1 MKNSIIT
8 NKNLNAMK
16 KLLFTLAMLFSFAG
30 ANFAQSWSA
39 PEEGAYNHETVVY
52 ANIVSNVDASNF
64 VLGAFIEGVCRAS
77 ASAEYSEPTGGGDIV
92 WTLRVQGDKT
102 GDLGKNISFKV
113 YDPSTNLEYTL
124 TTTLLFNG
132 ESHGLPSSP
141 INFSFKV
148 PETYTLNFTEA
159 ELGKTYNLLEYV
171 NVTPEDALKPDNLTW
186 HVYTSEY
193 SDASAYAT
201 INGNILTPK
210 QKGNDLILSLVTSPT
225 GGGVESHFNIVQYA
239 TGINL
244 LQTSLTVN
252 RTDSYSGELASFMT
266 EGTAYELLPAGSLAN
281 VKWEVEDNTIITM
294 DNSGAFIPVKA
305 GTTRIR
311 PYIDKGDSKIYP
323 NGWITIK
330 VIVAITDITI
340 NPAIYGGTFKA
351 NVGDTHIYQRLV
363 KMISVEPA
371 DATESYTI
379 TMEDNEAVSK
389 KGETTYEAI
398 DHGQARFNVTANS
411 EINNPTGGP
420 EISAFIDLQ
429 VLAVPDVTFN
439 SNTLGTYKI
448 EDGNPMDISMQVHDN
463 VTVAVPD
470 PNVNWEEQS
479 ASISGT
485 SVTATD
491 MSFGMNGLNG
501 TFTAVSAGTTTI
513 TINLRWPN
521 YDDWGIGNTT
531 NAVQYNTKQKSFQI
545 VVTESANLAS
555 FDVTVTNAVA
565 GKTGTITFTPQP
577 EGAEFD
583 VNNLNFNI
591 QNGLP
596 GLWGNQLTVTRTSN
610 TNSPIVYE
618 FISTIP
624 GAIAVKV
631 TDETGARILLNNPT
645 AVTVGE
651 FTGFEIGYPVDFV
664 AGWQWRSNPC
674 GVVTP
679 NDFETVFTVANLE
692 EIRTQRELLYN
703 DPNWGFYGTLM
714 NGNGLLMDQ
723 CYKLKMKN
731 AQSSVLYGSAVSAEQ
746 IAINVDPTTGA
757 TTLTL
762 NPGWNWIGSPY
773 FFNRLLN
780 NVLTDKAD
788 ELDGAVIV
796 GKDGAAEL
804 GDGIWQGG
812 AMTTLGSG
820 RGYILKNPTLQ
831 RITITLPLEVTMA
844 PANEGSE
851 IGARSFDMG
860 SHVWKYDDTRFMDNM
875 TMVCTFGDLDN
886 AERYSVGAFVGDE
899 CRGEGVIVGDKAF
912 ITVHCDGGELVS
924 FKLYDTWTGEM
935 IDVEETV
942 KSQFR
947 VGSLKAPFKLHAGVQ
962 ATGINGISASGS
974 QAENYDLTGR
984 RINGQQHGIS
994 LQRTKNGGFRKVIV
1008 K

>member
-1 MKNSIIT
+1 
-8 NKNLNAMK
+8 MK
-16 KLLFTLAMLFSFAG
+16 KLLFTLAMLLSFVG
-30 ANFAQSWSA
+30 ASFAQSWSS
-39 PEEGAYNHETVVY
+39 PGDGTYNHETPVY
-52 ANIVSNVDASNF
+52 VTVTSNADVANF
-64 VLGAFIEGVCRAS
+64 VLGAFIAGECRAT
-77 ASAEYSEPTGGGDIV
+77 ATAEYPTGSATPL
-92 WTLRVQGDKT
+92 WTLVVQGDKAA
-102 GDLGKNISFKV
+102 DLGKTINFKV
-113 YDPSTNLEYTL
+113 YDQSTNMEYTL
-124 TTTLLFNG
+124 TNTLTFGG
-132 ESHGLPSSP
+132 ETHGQPSSP
-141 INFSFKV
+141 IEFALTAPTS
-148 PETYTLNFTEA
+148 YSLNFTEA
-159 ELGKTYNLLEYV
+159 EIGKTYDLRNYV
-171 NVTPEDALKPDNLTW
+171 TVTPDGATLPDNLMW
-186 HVYTSEY
+186 NVYTADY
-193 SDASAYAT
+193 GDASAYAT
-201 INGNILTPK
+201 INNNILTPL
-210 QKGNDLILSLVTSPT
+210 QTGNGLILSLVTDPA
-225 GGGVESHFNIVQYA
+225 GGGVESTFNIVQYA

-244 LQTSLTVN
+244 LQTSITVN
-252 RTDSYSGELASFMT
+252 REETYSAELDAFMH
-266 EGTAYELLPAGSLAN
+266 EGTAYELVPAGSTAN
-281 VKWEVEDNTIITM
+281 VGWETEDATILQWS
-294 DNSGAFIPVKA
+294 DRGYYIPIKG

-311 PYIDKGDSKIYP
+311 PYINKADGSKIYP
-323 NGWITIK
+323 SGWITVK
-330 VIVAITDITI
+330 VVVPVTGITI
-340 NPAIYGGTFKA
+340 DPSIYGGTFKA
-351 NVGDTHIYQRLV
+351 NVGDTHLYERLV
-363 KMISVEPA
+363 KMITILPA
-371 DATESYTI
+371 DATDKSYTI
-379 TMEDNEAVSK
+379 TMNDNEAISK
-389 KGETTYEAI
+389 TGANTFKAI
-398 DHGQARFNVTANS
+398 AAGLARFTVTANGANDPTSAPTVS
-411 EINNPTGGP
+411 E
-420 EISAFIDLQ
+420 SIDIQ
-429 VLAVPDVTFN
+429 VLAVPAVTIN
-439 SNTLGTYKI
+439 STTLGTYKI
-448 EDGNPMDISMQVHDN
+448 EDGNPQDITMDVHNN
-463 VTVAVPD
+463 VTVVDPD
-470 PNVNWEEQS
+470 PNINWEEQTVS
-479 ASISGT
+479 VSGT
-485 SVTATD
+485 SVTATGINFD
-491 MSFGMNGLNG
+491 LSGLNG
-501 TFTAVSAGTTTI
+501 TFTAVSAGTTTV

-591 QNGLP
+591 KNGLP

-780 NVLTDKAD
+780 NVLVSNTT

-796 GKDGAAEL
+796 GRNGSAEL
-804 GDGIWQGG
+804 GNGTWQGD
-812 AMTTLGSG
+812 MNTMGSG
-820 RGYILKNPTLQ
+820 LGYIIKNPTST
-831 RITITLPLEVTMA
+831 RIEINLPIELTMN
-844 PANEGSE
+844 PGDEGTQVGVKAS
-851 IGARSFDMG
+851 GLG
-860 SHVWKYDDTRFMDNM
+860 GNVWKYDDTRFMDNM
-875 TMVCTFGDLDN
+875 TMVCTFEDLN
-886 AERYSVGAFVGDE
+886 NPERYSIGAFVGDE
-899 CRGEGVIVGDKAF
+899 CRGEGILTGDKAF
-912 ITVHCDGGELVS
+912 VTVHCDGGELVS

-935 IDVEETV
+935 TSV
-942 KSQFR
+942 KEVVAAQTR
-947 VGSLKAPFKLHAGVQ
+947 IGSLKAPFVMHADTQ
-962 ATGINGISASGS
+962 TTGINAISGAAN
-974 QAENYDLTGR
+974 QTETYDLTGR
-984 RINGQQHGIS
+984 RVSGQQHGVS
-994 LQRTKNGGFRKVIV
+994 LQRTKNGNFRKVVV

>member
-1 MKNSIIT
+1 
-8 NKNLNAMK
+8 MK

>member
-1 MKNSIIT
+1 
-8 NKNLNAMK
+8 MK
-16 KLLFTLAMLFSFAG
+16 KLLFTLAMLLSFVG
-30 ANFAQSWSA
+30 ASFAQSWSS
-39 PEEGAYNHETVVY
+39 PEDGTYNHETPVY
-52 ANIVSNVDASNF
+52 VTVTSNADVANF
-64 VLGAFIEGVCRAS
+64 VLGAFIAGECRAT
-77 ASAEYSEPTGGGDIV
+77 ATAEYPTGSATPL
-92 WTLRVQGDKT
+92 WTLVVQGDKAA
-102 GDLGKNISFKV
+102 DLGKTINFKV
-113 YDPSTNLEYTL
+113 YDQSTNMEFTL
-124 TTTLLFNG
+124 TNTLTFGG
-132 ESHGLPSSP
+132 ETHGQPSSP
-141 INFSFKV
+141 IEFALTAPTS
-148 PETYTLNFTEA
+148 YSLNFTEA
-159 ELGKTYNLLEYV
+159 EKGKTYDLRNYV
-171 NVTPEDALKPDNLTW
+171 TVTPDGATLPDNLMW
-186 HVYTSEY
+186 NVYTADY
-193 SDASAYAT
+193 GDASAYAT
-201 INGNILTPK
+201 INNNILTPL
-210 QKGNDLILSLVTSPT
+210 QTGNGLILSLVTDPA
-225 GGGVESHFNIVQYA
+225 GGAVESTFNIVQYA

-244 LQTSLTVN
+244 LQTSITVN
-252 RTDSYSGELASFMT
+252 REETYSAELDAFMH
-266 EGTAYELLPAGSLAN
+266 EGTAYELVPAGSTAN
-281 VKWEVEDNTIITM
+281 VGWETEDATILQWS
-294 DNSGAFIPVKA
+294 DRGYYIPIKG

-311 PYIDKGDSKIYP
+311 PYINKTDASKIYP
-323 NGWITIK
+323 SGWITVK
-330 VIVAITDITI
+330 VVVPVTGITI
-340 NPAIYGGTFKA
+340 DPSIYGGTFKA
-351 NVGDTHIYQRLV
+351 NVGDTHLYERLV
-363 KMISVEPA
+363 KMITILPA
-371 DATESYTI
+371 DATDKSYTI
-379 TMEDNEAVSK
+379 TMNDNEAISK
-389 KGETTYEAI
+389 TGANTFKAI
-398 DHGQARFNVTANS
+398 AAGLARFTVTANGANDPTSAPTVS
-411 EINNPTGGP
+411 E
-420 EISAFIDLQ
+420 SIDIQ
-429 VLAVPDVTFN
+429 VLAVPAVTIN
-439 SNTLGTYKI
+439 STTLGTYKI
-448 EDGNPMDISMQVHDN
+448 EDGNPQDITMDVHNN
-463 VTVAVPD
+463 VTVVDPD
-470 PNVNWEEQS
+470 PNINWEEQTVS
-479 ASISGT
+479 VSGT
-485 SVTATD
+485 SVTATGINFD
-491 MSFGMNGLNG
+491 LSGLNG
-501 TFTAVSAGTTTI
+501 TFTAVSAGTTTV

-591 QNGLP
+591 KNGLP

-714 NGNGLLMDQ
+714 NSNGLLMDQ

-780 NVLTDKAD
+780 NVLVSNTT

-796 GKDGAAEL
+796 GRNGSAEL
-804 GDGIWQGG
+804 GNGTWQGD
-812 AMTTLGSG
+812 MNTMGSG
-820 RGYILKNPTLQ
+820 LGYIIKNPTST
-831 RITITLPLEVTMA
+831 RIEINLPIELTMN
-844 PANEGSE
+844 PGDEGTQVGVKAS
-851 IGARSFDMG
+851 GLG
-860 SHVWKYDDTRFMDNM
+860 GNVWKYDDTRFMDNM
-875 TMVCTFGDLDN
+875 TMVCTFEDLN
-886 AERYSVGAFVGDE
+886 NPERYSIGAFVGDE
-899 CRGEGVIVGDKAF
+899 CRGEGILTGDKAF
-912 ITVHCDGGELVS
+912 VTVHCDGGELVS

-935 IDVEETV
+935 TSV
-942 KSQFR
+942 KEVVAAQTR
-947 VGSLKAPFKLHAGVQ
+947 IGSLKAPFVMHADTQ
-962 ATGINGISASGS
+962 TTGINAISGAAN
-974 QAENYDLTGR
+974 QTETYDLTGR
-984 RINGQQHGIS
+984 RVSGQQHGVS
-994 LQRTKNGGFRKVIV
+994 LQRTKNGNFRKVVV

>member
-1 MKNSIIT
+1 
-8 NKNLNAMK
+8 MK

-113 YDPSTNLEYTL
+113 YDPNTNLEYTL

-448 EDGNPMDISMQVHDN
+448 EDGNPMDISMDVHNN
-463 VTVAVPD
+463 VTVKDPD

-491 MSFGMNGLNG
+491 MIFNMNGLDG

-820 RGYILKNPTLQ
+820 RGYILKNPTSQ

-947 VGSLKAPFKLHAGVQ
+947 VGSLKAPYRLHADLQ
-962 ATGINGISASGS
+962 ATGINGVSASGS
-974 QAENYDLTGR
+974 QTENYDLTGR
-984 RINGQQHGIS
+984 RISGKQHGVS

>member
-1 MKNSIIT
+1 
-8 NKNLNAMK
+8 MK
-16 KLLFTLAMLFSFAG
+16 KLLFTLAMLLSFGG
-30 ANFAQSWSA
+30 ASFAQSWSS
-39 PEEGAYNHETVVY
+39 PGDGTFNHETPVY
-52 ANIVSNVDASNF
+52 VTVTSNADVANF
-64 VLGAFIEGVCRAS
+64 VLGAFIAGECRAT
-77 ASAEYSEPTGGGDIV
+77 ATAEYPTGSATPL
-92 WTLRVQGDKT
+92 WTLVVQGDKT
-102 GDLGKNISFKV
+102 ADLGKTINFKV
-113 YDPSTNLEYTL
+113 YDPSTNMEYTL
-124 TTTLLFNG
+124 TNTLTFDG
-132 ESHGLPSSP
+132 DTHGQPSSP
-141 INFSFKV
+141 IEFALTAPTS
-148 PETYTLNFTEA
+148 YSLNFTEA
-159 ELGKTYNLLEYV
+159 EMGKTYDLRNYV
-171 NVTPEDALKPDNLTW
+171 TVTPDGATLPDNLMW
-186 HVYTSEY
+186 NVYTADY
-193 SDASAYAT
+193 GDASAYAT
-201 INGNILTPK
+201 INNNILTPL
-210 QKGNDLILSLVTSPT
+210 QTGNGLILKLVTDPA
-225 GGGVESHFNIVQYA
+225 GGGVESTFNIVQYA

-244 LQTSLTVN
+244 LQTSITVN
-252 RTDSYSGELASFMT
+252 REETYSAELDAFMH
-266 EGTAYELLPAGSLAN
+266 EGTAYELVPAGSTAN
-281 VKWEVEDNTIITM
+281 VGWETEDATILQWS
-294 DNSGAFIPVKA
+294 DRGFYIPIKG

-311 PYIDKGDSKIYP
+311 PYINKADGSKIYP
-323 NGWITIK
+323 SGWITVK
-330 VIVAITDITI
+330 VVVPVTGITI
-340 NPAIYGGTFKA
+340 DPSIYGGTFKA
-351 NVGDTHIYQRLV
+351 NVGDTHLYERLV
-363 KMISVEPA
+363 KMITILPA
-371 DATESYTI
+371 DATDKSYTI
-379 TMEDNEAVSK
+379 TMNDNEAISK
-389 KGETTYEAI
+389 TGANTFKAI
-398 DHGQARFNVTANS
+398 AAGLARFTVTANGA
-411 EINNPTGGP
+411 NDPTGAP
-420 EISAFIDLQ
+420 TVSESIDIQ
-429 VLAVPDVTFN
+429 VLAVPAVTIN
-439 SNTLGTYKI
+439 STTLGTYKI
-448 EDGNPMDISMQVHDN
+448 EDGNPQDITMDVHNN
-463 VTVAVPD
+463 VTVVDPD
-470 PNVNWEEQS
+470 PNINWEEQTVS
-479 ASISGT
+479 VSGT

-491 MSFGMNGLNG
+491 INFDLSGLNG
-501 TFTAVSAGTTTI
+501 TFTAVSAGTTTV

-583 VNNLNFNI
+583 VNNLKFNI
-591 QNGLP
+591 KNGLP
-596 GLWGNQLTVTRTSN
+596 GLWGNQLTVTRKSN

-757 TTLTL
+757 TTFTL

-796 GKDGAAEL
+796 GRNGSAEL
-804 GDGIWQGG
+804 GNGTWQGD
-812 AMTTLGSG
+812 MNTMGSG
-820 RGYILKNPTLQ
+820 LGYILKNPTSQ

-875 TMVCTFGDLDN
+875 TMVCTFEDLDN
-886 AERYSVGAFVGDE
+886 AEHYSIGAFVGDE
-899 CRGEGVIVGDKAF
+899 CRGEGVIIGDKAF

-935 IDVEETV
+935 TDVEETV